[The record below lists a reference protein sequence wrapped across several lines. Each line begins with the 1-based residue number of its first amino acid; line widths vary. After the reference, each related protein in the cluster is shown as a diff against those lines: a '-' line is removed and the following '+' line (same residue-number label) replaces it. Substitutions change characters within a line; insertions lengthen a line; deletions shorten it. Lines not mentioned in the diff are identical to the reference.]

1 MQANASQEGE
11 AALMKQLAENP
22 DANPDDMEAKARDA
36 YMDLM
41 KETKNEMETLFG
53 GDAEADSQAKND
65 SWLESVQALMTMGFE
80 EVGEPEYDCRR

>member
-1 MQANASQEGE
+1 MEANASQEGE

-41 KETKNEMETLFG
+41 KETKNEMETLVP
-53 GDAEADSQAKND
+53 SQ
-65 SWLESVQALMTMGFE
+65 
-80 EVGEPEYDCRR
+80 